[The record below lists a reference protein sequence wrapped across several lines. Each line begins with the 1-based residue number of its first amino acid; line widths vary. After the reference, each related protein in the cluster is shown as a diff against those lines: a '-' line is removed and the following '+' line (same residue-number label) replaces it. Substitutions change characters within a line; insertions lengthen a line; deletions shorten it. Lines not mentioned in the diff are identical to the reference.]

1 MEHKNWTCPKCSNRS
16 FETDTVAMTGSGL
29 SRFFDI
35 QNRKFAAINC
45 TRCGYTEFYK
55 MNKAGTLSNLL
66 DLITT

>member
-1 MEHKNWTCPKCSNRS
+1 
-16 FETDTVAMTGSGL
+16 MTGSRL